1 MQVFA
6 KAIAKYYLQRI
17 TERIQWLAMNVSDLM
32 AHYRVKTQMDL
43 AKKVG
48 VSQPWISR
56 WARNGIPWA
65 WQCQMQVA
73 TRGKLKA
80 VKK

>member
-1 MQVFA
+1 MH
-6 KAIAKYYLQRI
+6 
-17 TERIQWLAMNVSDLM
+17 AMNVADLM

-48 VSQPWISR
+48 FLSR
-56 WARNGIPWA
+56 GFRAGRGMGIPWA